1 MPSPALLDIMTK
13 QVEAERDEIISRAN
27 AEAARIRENAESRAA
42 QKRTQTLAAL
52 DTELEAQAKRSRER
66 AEAAAEMVALTTKD
80 TVTDELLD
88 EVRAELK
95 RIAASPEFKDV
106 LSALLA
112 ELMADAPESGIVRV
126 PPAHA
131 DHCREWL
138 ESNGRG
144 GMTVEPSAQV
154 SDGVAV
160 EDEAQT
166 FRVTNTLTT
175 RFERLESSLRRYCI
189 QELFGEGA

>member
-13 QVEAERDEIISRAN
+13 QVEAERDEILSRAN

-52 DTELEAQAKRSRER
+52 DTELEAQATSSRER

-112 ELMADAPESGIVRV
+112 ELMADAPESGIVR
-126 PPAHA
+126 ALMR
-131 DHCREWL
+131 C
-138 ESNGRG
+138 
-144 GMTVEPSAQV
+144 SAAG
-154 SDGVAV
+154 SA
-160 EDEAQT
+160 
-166 FRVTNTLTT
+166 RLLTT
-175 RFERLESSLRRYCI
+175 RSRVGLARVGVWNRWRRPAR
-189 QELFGEGA
+189 G